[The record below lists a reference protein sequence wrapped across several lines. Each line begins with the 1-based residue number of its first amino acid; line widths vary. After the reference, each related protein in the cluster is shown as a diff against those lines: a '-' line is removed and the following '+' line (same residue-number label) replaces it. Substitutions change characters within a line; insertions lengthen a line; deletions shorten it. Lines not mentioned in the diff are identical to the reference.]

1 MAVHTATP
9 AIRDDMFDEDY
20 RREGILIYKFHP
32 LKPEDHARAETD
44 SLFAKACGKGTRFSR
59 ISEADRRAAIDT
71 EKQKLIARASHISI
85 DNKVSTLIDIRS
97 QPPSTLREKAK
108 LNNNYLTPDEYG
120 IFRDPEVYAR
130 AIDGYALQ
138 VSREDIADI
147 LQMAN
152 GAENLFMQ
160 QRNNPSHQQRVTS
173 EIYNTTSG
181 VDDRFKQ
188 KSRHHNRPS
197 IDVEVSSSIDRRPE
211 FGKRAYDRDGER

>member
-9 AIRDDMFDEDY
+9 AIRYDMFDEDY

-160 QRNNPSHQQRVTS
+160 QRNIPEHQQKVTNKF
-173 EIYNTTSG
+173 YDTSGG
-181 VDDRFKQ
+181 VDDRFKPKYRQ
-188 KSRHHNRPS
+188 HT
-197 IDVEVSSSIDRRPE
+197 
-211 FGKRAYDRDGER
+211 